1 MSNFILILVT
11 APNIKLA
18 RRLTKGAL
26 EQKLAACANI
36 IPAIESH
43 YWWKEK
49 LENEKE
55 VLILFKTIKEN
66 ITDLEQTI
74 CNLHTYDTPEFVAV
88 PIAYGN
94 QKYLN
99 WISENTN

>member
-18 RRLTKGAL
+18 RRLAKGAL

-55 VLILFKTIKEN
+55 VLIMFKTIK
-66 ITDLEQTI
+66 
-74 CNLHTYDTPEFVAV
+74 
-88 PIAYGN
+88 
-94 QKYLN
+94 
-99 WISENTN
+99 

>member
-1 MSNFILILVT
+1 MSNFNLILVT

-18 RRLTKGAL
+18 RRLAKGAL

-66 ITDLEQTI
+66 ITELEQTI
-74 CNLHTYDTPEFVAV
+74 YNLHTYDTPEFVAV

-99 WISENTN
+99 WISDNTN

>member
-18 RRLTKGAL
+18 RRLAKGAL

-66 ITDLEQTI
+66 ITELEQTI
-74 CNLHTYDTPEFVAV
+74 YNLHTYDTPEFVAV

-99 WISENTN
+99 WISDNTN

>member
-1 MSNFILILVT
+1 MNEFILILVT

-18 RRLTKGAL
+18 RSLVNAAL
-26 EQKLAACANI
+26 KPKLAACANI
-36 IPAIESH
+36 IPSIESH

-66 ITDLEQTI
+66 ITELEQTI

-99 WISENTN
+99 WISDNTN

>member
-18 RRLTKGAL
+18 RRLAKGAL

-66 ITDLEQTI
+66 ITELEKTI

-99 WISENTN
+99 WISDNTN

>member
-18 RRLTKGAL
+18 RRLAKGAL

-66 ITDLEQTI
+66 ITELEQTI
-74 CNLHTYDTPEFVAV
+74 SNLHTYDTPEFVAV

>member
-1 MSNFILILVT
+1 MSNFNLILVT

-18 RRLTKGAL
+18 RRLAKGAL

-55 VLILFKTIKEN
+55 VLILFKTTKEN
-66 ITDLEQTI
+66 ITELEQTI

-99 WISENTN
+99 WISDNTN

>member
-18 RRLTKGAL
+18 RRLAKGAL
-26 EQKLAACANI
+26 EQKLAACASI

-43 YWWKEK
+43 YWWKGK

-66 ITDLEQTI
+66 ITELEQTI

-99 WISENTN
+99 WISDNTN

>member
-1 MSNFILILVT
+1 ML
-11 APNIKLA
+11 
-18 RRLTKGAL
+18 
-26 EQKLAACANI
+26 
-36 IPAIESH
+36 
-43 YWWKEK
+43 
-49 LENEKE
+49 EKE

-66 ITDLEQTI
+66 ISELEQTI

-99 WISENTN
+99 WISDNTN

>member
-11 APNIKLA
+11 APNIILA
-18 RRLTKGAL
+18 RRLAKGAL

-66 ITDLEQTI
+66 ITELEETI
-74 CNLHTYDTPEFVAV
+74 CNLHTYDTPEFDAV

-99 WISENTN
+99 WISDNTN

>member
-1 MSNFILILVT
+1 MSNFNLILVT

-18 RRLTKGAL
+18 RKLAKGAL

-36 IPAIESH
+36 IPAIESQ

-66 ITDLEQTI
+66 ITELEQTI

-99 WISENTN
+99 WISDNTN